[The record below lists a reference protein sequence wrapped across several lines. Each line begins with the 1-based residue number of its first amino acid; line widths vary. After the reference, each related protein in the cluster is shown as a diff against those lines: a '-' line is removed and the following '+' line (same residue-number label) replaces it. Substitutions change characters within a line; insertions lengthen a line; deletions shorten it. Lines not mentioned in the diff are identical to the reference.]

1 MVDFL
6 KAKGKGMLT
15 AMVDDETVDALLEK
29 YDRATEKFKRSLD
42 SYVET
47 INAPFHKVV
56 VRSLLRKR
64 NK

>member
-6 KAKGKGMLT
+6 KVKSKGMLT

-29 YDRATEKFKRSLD
+29 YDRATEKFKRSMD

-47 INAPFHKVV
+47 INTPFHKIV
-56 VRSLLRKR
+56 VRSLLKKR